1 MKKILFL
8 LCAVLV
14 ALTFFAGTST
24 AAKYKPGTYRGTAKG
39 YDKPKH
45 PGEIVVEVTVD
56 ANTIKN
62 IKLITYKQTDKGEQG
77 KNADKAKTEIP
88 ATILKKQSL
97 AVDSVAKA
105 TISSIGIELAV
116 AQALEQ
122 ATVRYKDGTYTGKA
136 RGYDKPKHPGEIEV
150 AVTITGGKISK
161 IDLVKFNQT
170 DKGKQGESAA
180 QAKAEIPS
188 AIMKKQSIAVDA
200 VAKATISSN
209 GIQIAVARALEQAR

>member
-24 AAKYKPGTYRGTAKG
+24 AAKYKPGTYRGTAK
-39 YDKPKH
+39 
-45 PGEIVVEVTVD
+45 
-56 ANTIKN
+56 
-62 IKLITYKQTDKGEQG
+62 
-77 KNADKAKTEIP
+77 
-88 ATILKKQSL
+88 
-97 AVDSVAKA
+97 
-105 TISSIGIELAV
+105 
-116 AQALEQ
+116 
-122 ATVRYKDGTYTGKA
+122 
-136 RGYDKPKHPGEIEV
+136 GYDKPKHPGEIEV